1 MAFLICFVLLPYA
14 FLFSLS
20 QILHTIPLALLR
32 VPLVYIFGYFYH
44 VYGHL
49 DGSPN
54 LSPFAGLPSPLLE
67 VGLSLFG
74 LIKSLAIYIIFFC
87 GKNGIVLTRTKES

>member
-1 MAFLICFVLLPYA
+1 MTFLICFVLLPYA

-49 DGSPN
+49 NGSPN
-54 LSPFAGLPSPLLE
+54 LSPLQ
-67 VGLSLFG
+67 VSLHPC
-74 LIKSLAIYIIFFC
+74 LKWPYPSLAIYIIFFC